1 MLLSVLDT
9 WYSCTLVG
17 PYPTKK
23 PLVAGNIPTPEWRE
37 VAGSAFC
44 SINNLFMTEKIMS
57 QFPRVRPGLL
67 GRAGGEVG
75 AGGEGP
81 CWGVFLKCRCEEGSP
96 GRSSYSCP
104 GPSSFLPQV
113 SSQRHLGQLGLGA
126 WRRCEGSGPR
136 WSEGRVLRSTHLG
149 QVEVM

>member
-104 GPSSFLPQV
+104 DPRHSFPRSPPSGTWGSWDSVPGGGV
-113 SSQRHLGQLGLGA
+113 RGLGLG
-126 WRRCEGSGPR
+126 GQ
-136 WSEGRVLRSTHLG
+136 RVVS
-149 QVEVM
+149 